1 MRARTWCASRDVA
14 STCASPRCTGGSGAG
29 TAGQDEGK
37 VGVGALCAAGLN
49 FVKWGEGTT
58 EEAPWEQHQ
67 PRGHQLPGRQ
77 RCPASQLAHDLP
89 QLSVDT
95 RKVRAVA
102 GAPPGTAAHGPALPV
117 LPCRCQPGVAAA
129 RNWTPKLL
137 PGRRQGGRGAGHGGR
152 EDGSWGRGE
161 GEPGADGGKG
171 AGPGMSAM
179 RCVHGAAWLLGGMST
194 VSMELGVPAAVYSV
208 LRIPGC
214 ARCPVILGVGMVP
227 DVPVVP
233 VIGAGSPRARCYVV
247 SHWNVVWAGD
257 TRCSLQCV
265 LGVPVVSRCP
275 GNLLRRGA

>member
-1 MRARTWCASRDVA
+1 MRARTWCASRDVP

-102 GAPPGTAAHGPALPV
+102 GGPPRHCCAWTCTASSSLQVPARSGCRKKLDPKAPARETPGREGRRP
-117 LPCRCQPGVAAA
+117 
-129 RNWTPKLL
+129 
-137 PGRRQGGRGAGHGGR
+137 RRQGGWQLGEGGGGARSRWWEGRGARHVSDAVCAWRCLASRRYVHGVPGTWRACCCIQCAQDSGLCTVPRYTWRGHGAR
-152 EDGSWGRGE
+152 
-161 GEPGADGGKG
+161 
-171 AGPGMSAM
+171 
-179 RCVHGAAWLLGGMST
+179 
-194 VSMELGVPAAVYSV
+194 
-208 LRIPGC
+208 C
-214 ARCPVILGVGMVP
+214 ARGTCDRCRKSPCPVLCGVSLERGVG
-227 DVPVVP
+227 
-233 VIGAGSPRARCYVV
+233 R
-247 SHWNVVWAGD
+247 
-257 TRCSLQCV
+257 
-265 LGVPVVSRCP
+265 
-275 GNLLRRGA
+275 